1 MPSSN
6 QDSLPVRW
14 EVPSFDPPKPPK
26 PPKTP
31 PIHYPTVEEVEAIR
45 ANAYHE
51 AYELGSNQGFIEG
64 RESGYKE
71 GQEKGYDEGYKK
83 AYLDAHTETN
93 RLHEALKELL
103 LTLDGL
109 PEAISESLI
118 QLAFEIGAR
127 LSANESMERAPFV
140 AAVQEALMRLPRPGE
155 NLYLRIRSEEVDTWK
170 KIVEDPGLPFTS
182 SILVDA
188 DVLLGHAYVEV
199 AGARIDVGKEARMA
213 LVCSTLSLNKGDLLK
228 ALVHTP
234 AVPTKAAEIL
244 PSLDLNSGTSSNS
257 DGMPPEVA
265 INPLTPENDV
275 NESPTR

>member
-155 NLYLRIRSEEVDTWK
+155 NLYLRIRSEEVDMEK
-170 KIVEDPGLPFTS
+170 DCRRSRFAVYQFH
-182 SILVDA
+182 
-188 DVLLGHAYVEV
+188 LG
-199 AGARIDVGKEARMA
+199 
-213 LVCSTLSLNKGDLLK
+213 
-228 ALVHTP
+228 
-234 AVPTKAAEIL
+234 
-244 PSLDLNSGTSSNS
+244 
-257 DGMPPEVA
+257 
-265 INPLTPENDV
+265 
-275 NESPTR
+275 